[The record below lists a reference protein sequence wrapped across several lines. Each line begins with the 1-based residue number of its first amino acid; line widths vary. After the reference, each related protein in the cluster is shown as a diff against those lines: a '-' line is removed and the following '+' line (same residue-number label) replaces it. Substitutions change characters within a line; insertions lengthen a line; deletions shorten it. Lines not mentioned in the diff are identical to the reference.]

1 MLDNLIDK
9 LQTHSGIE
17 SKKDIQ
23 SAAKT
28 FSHSP
33 FTELGKS
40 AMLGDDAAVIPTL
53 SRVQCR
59 KDRNIFLI
67 LGPIISY

>member
-1 MLDNLIDK
+1 MLDKLIKK

-28 FSHSP
+28 FSHNP
-33 FTELGKS
+33 FSELGKS
-40 AMLGDDAAVIPTL
+40 AMLGDDAAVIPQQSGL
-53 SRVQCR
+53 
-59 KDRNIFLI
+59 L
-67 LGPIISY
+67 

>member
-1 MLDNLIDK
+1 MLDKLIKK

-33 FTELGKS
+33 FSELGKS
-40 AMLGDDAAVIPTL
+40 AMLGDDAAVI
-53 SRVQCR
+53 S
-59 KDRNIFLI
+59 
-67 LGPIISY
+67 IISKHCRFAKFTERAV

>member
-1 MLDNLIDK
+1 MLDKLIKK
-9 LQTHSGIE
+9 LQTHNGIE

-33 FTELGKS
+33 FSELGKA
-40 AMLGDDAAVIPTL
+40 AMLGDDAVSYTHLTLPT
-53 SRVQCR
+53 R
-59 KDRNIFLI
+59 IFV
-67 LGPIISY
+67 

>member
-1 MLDNLIDK
+1 MLDKLIKK

-33 FTELGKS
+33 FRELGKS
-40 AMLGDDAAVIPTL
+40 AMLGDDAAVIP
-53 SRVQCR
+53 
-59 KDRNIFLI
+59 
-67 LGPIISY
+67 